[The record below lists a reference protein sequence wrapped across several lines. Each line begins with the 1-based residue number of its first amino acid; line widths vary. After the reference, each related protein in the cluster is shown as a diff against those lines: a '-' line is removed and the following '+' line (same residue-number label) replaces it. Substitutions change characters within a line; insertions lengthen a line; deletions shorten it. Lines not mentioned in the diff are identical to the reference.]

1 MPIPRGSKLRPVE
14 SLEEWI
20 AAASLAGGAI
30 FRPVLRGDHL
40 GAGRLTDR
48 TVADIVKRWAKVGN
62 LDPDLFSGHSLRA
75 GYVTSAL
82 ENGVDAFRIMDQ
94 SRHRSVQTLRI
105 YDRRAKAFKNHS
117 GAGFL

>member
-20 AAASLAGGAI
+20 AAASLAGGAL

-75 GYVTSAL
+75 GYVTSA
-82 ENGVDAFRIMDQ
+82 I
-94 SRHRSVQTLRI
+94 
-105 YDRRAKAFKNHS
+105 
-117 GAGFL
+117 